1 MTTSLPPPA
10 PHQPPL
16 PSIPPSSPQG
26 ASRQRGPQ
34 PAAPGW
40 FPDPFGRHQFRYADA
55 TGWTYTVCDNGVV
68 TIEGTP
74 VAGPAPR
81 PRRRRWWIIVGIV
94 TACVVGVGVLGV
106 GLDAAM
112 HTLDTYTA
120 DLTKGSGDF
129 PTTDNPGLWATMY
142 RADGYYMV
150 AQSPGFVMSGVTAD
164 ASHTVVA
171 AKVTVQARMAPLDA
185 AFGPFVLADAKGA
198 GYWPGAGYWLSVD
211 STGTATLNEIDAKG
225 DVGVVASA
233 LAPPLDTGTTR
244 TLMLTCSI
252 DPDGT
257 TRLGGYVDGTRVI
270 SGAPTVKISSVTVTG
285 MAGHAKTDVPA
296 AWVATRFARL
306 GPDDMPKDAPK

>member
-1 MTTSLPPPA
+1 MATSLPPPA
-10 PHQPPL
+10 SHQPPP
-16 PSIPPSSPQG
+16 PSIPPSPPLG

-34 PAAPGW
+34 PAEPGW
-40 FPDPFGRHQFRYADA
+40 FPDPFGRHQFRYADT

-74 VAGPAPR
+74 VVGPAPK

-106 GLDAAM
+106 GLNAAM

-129 PTTDNPGLWATMY
+129 PTTDNADRALFY
-142 RADGYYMV
+142 RTDGYHMV
-150 AQSPGFVMSGVTAD
+150 AKSPGFVMSGVTAD
-164 ASHTVVA
+164 ASHMAVA
-171 AKVTVQARMAPLDA
+171 AQVTVQARMAPPGA
-185 AFGPFVLADAKGA
+185 AFGPFVLANAK
-198 GYWPGAGYWLSVD
+198 GAGYWLSVD
-211 STGTATLNEIDAKG
+211 SAGTATLNEIDARG
-225 DVGVVASA
+225 DVWAVASA
-233 LAPPLDTGTTR
+233 KAPPLGTGTTR

-252 DPDGT
+252 DLDGT
-257 TRLGGYVDGTRVI
+257 ARLGGYVDGTRVV

-296 AWVATRFARL
+296 EWVVTRFARL